1 MKKRKNPKG
10 AQIVPIQNLV
20 AKHAHLF
27 NKAQT
32 FCDKSKYSRKVKH
45 ARQEASPMVPDRI
58 IRLASCFIP
67 SQNQYFSAYLI
78 DTHQLSGFCIPR
90 QTAPQQQANQHC

>member
-10 AQIVPIQNLV
+10 PQIAPIQNLV

-32 FCDKSKYSRKVKH
+32 FCDKSKYSRKAKH
-45 ARQEASPMVPDRI
+45 PRQEASPMVPGGVI
-58 IRLASCFIP
+58 GLASCFIL
-67 SQNQYFSAYLI
+67 SRASAVFPAGLLI
-78 DTHQLSGFCIPR
+78 TGR
-90 QTAPQQQANQHC
+90 